1 MASKGFAIS
10 IAFGHG
16 DKDVV
21 SNPAT
26 GHSQTLAVTTKKW
39 KMEKDKIL
47 TLHPKGKKG
56 VNISIAKYEQIK
68 NFILET
74 LTFEQ
79 EITFE
84 NLTELAIVRLAGN
97 FDGSVLW
104 YITTV
109 KLDLEARK
117 IIERVPKTSPHKL
130 KIIKNEK

>member
-1 MASKGFAIS
+1 MK
-10 IAFGHG
+10 
-16 DKDVV
+16 
-21 SNPAT
+21 
-26 GHSQTLAVTTKKW
+26 
-39 KMEKDKIL
+39 KDKIL

-56 VNISIAKYEQIK
+56 VNISIAKYEKIK

-74 LTFEQ
+74 LTLEQ

-84 NLTELAIVRLAGN
+84 NLTELAIIRLADN

-117 IIERVPKTSPHKL
+117 IIERVSKTSPHKL
-130 KIIKNEK
+130 KIVKNEEQHIS